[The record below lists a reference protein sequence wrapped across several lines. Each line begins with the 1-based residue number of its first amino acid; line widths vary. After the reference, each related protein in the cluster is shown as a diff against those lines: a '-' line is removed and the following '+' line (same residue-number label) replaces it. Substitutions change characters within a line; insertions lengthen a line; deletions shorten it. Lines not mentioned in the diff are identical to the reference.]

1 MQVAPHLKACPFCGS
16 KRLVFI
22 GYAIHCGDC
31 SAVGPFAV
39 TEDRARELWN
49 DRKTNTLADQPANP
63 LISASQEPP
72 HEHNS

>member
-1 MQVAPHLKACPFCGS
+1 MQVAPDLKVCPFCGS

-49 DRKTNTLADQPANP
+49 ERKTNTLAGQPANL
-63 LISASQEPP
+63 LISA
-72 HEHNS
+72 

>member
-1 MQVAPHLKACPFCGS
+1 MQVAPDLKVCPFCGS

-49 DRKTNTLADQPANP
+49 ERSTR
-63 LISASQEPP
+63 ISVEESVHMDTKAETPI
-72 HEHNS
+72 EE